1 MIAGAWC
8 WNVLFSAGLSFLAS
22 LAVVWLFARRYA
34 VARPRL
40 AVLLL
45 SMPFAR
51 AAIDV
56 LRGVPEGAFFWERMA
71 GAVQEKGAF
80 RIGFGVRELGPKLEV
95 ALGAVRR
102 GMVIPQSAADVLAA
116 GLDRRVGHGVS
127 AYVGLALA
135 MVGLALAAREA
146 LRLGSASRAC
156 RRHVAAGSR
165 IETRPLRGGA
175 VRVVVSPSWSGV
187 PFAGGLLRP
196 WVCIGEALHRAL
208 TPEELDAVVLHE
220 LAHLR
225 AFDAV
230 LLVAV
235 RMLRAALWF
244 VPGTGWLARAIAA
257 GCERAA
263 DVDAVARGA
272 QPAALASALV
282 RAAQGAVEDPRMLAT
297 FLHPGPA
304 LAQRVDALLHHDPA
318 PSRWHARLARAALF
332 LVVASTVL
340 RLTACGNP

>member
-1 MIAGAWC
+1 MIVGAFC

-34 VARPRL
+34 AARPRL

-45 SMPFAR
+45 AMPFAR
-51 AAIDV
+51 AAFDV
-56 LRGVPEGAFFWERMA
+56 LRGIPEGAFFWERMA

-80 RIGFGVRELGPKLEV
+80 RMGFGVRELGPKLEV
-95 ALGAVRR
+95 ALGAVRG

-116 GLDRRVGHGVS
+116 GLDRRLGHGLS
-127 AYVGLALA
+127 AYLGLALGL
-135 MVGLALAAREA
+135 VGLALAARDA
-146 LRLGSASRAC
+146 VRLASASRAC

-165 IETRPLRGGA
+165 IETRHLLGRA

-196 WVCIGEALHRAL
+196 WVCIGESLHRAL

-225 AFDAV
+225 SFDACF
-230 LLVAV
+230 LVAV
-235 RMLRAALWF
+235 RMLRAVLWF
-244 VPGTGWLARAIAA
+244 VPCAGWLARAIAA

-263 DVDAVARGA
+263 DADAVSRGA
-272 QPAALASALV
+272 RPSALASALV
-282 RAAQGAVEDPRMLAT
+282 RAAEGAVEDRGMLAT

-304 LAQRVDALLHHDPA
+304 LAQRVHALLHHDPA
-318 PSRWHARLARAALF
+318 PTRWHARLAHAALL